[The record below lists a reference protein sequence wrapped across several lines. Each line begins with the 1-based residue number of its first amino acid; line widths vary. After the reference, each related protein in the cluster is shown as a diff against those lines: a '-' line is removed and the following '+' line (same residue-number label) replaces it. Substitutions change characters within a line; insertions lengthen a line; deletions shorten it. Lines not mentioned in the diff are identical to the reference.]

1 DQKKET
7 LAGNS
12 VRQTAENIIEQQN
25 KAQKRA
31 TERATAQQA
40 KQEGWNDGV
49 RAQLE
54 KIQADQAAK
63 RASRQPAGF
72 P

>member
-1 DQKKET
+1 MLNQ
-7 LAGNS
+7 
-12 VRQTAENIIEQQN
+12 RAEKIIEQQN
-25 KAQKRA
+25 KAQERA

-40 KQEGWNDGV
+40 KQEGWNDSV